1 MKESDGNKVSYIE
14 LLRIIAAAAV
24 IMIHVDAILIK
35 NYAIGSVNWN
45 ICAIIG
51 SEIRWCI
58 PLYLMISGGV
68 FLDREQPIS
77 QEAMLKKYILRLLTV
92 LIVWG
97 AFFYFFELWIYDQP
111 ITIKNLIFAPI
122 NILAG
127 NTGYHLWYL
136 YTIIPVY
143 LLIPILKVFVDIATR
158 EQQRYLL
165 LVLFMLCS
173 CFNLFNSVVRRIPQL
188 RGAISIGITLPAMFA
203 YVACVLAGYY
213 MAHFELNSSEMKVLK
228 LTAILSVLCM
238 PIVNIVLS
246 RLNNT
251 YDTSM
256 SEYSGICSISVA
268 GWLYTRLKQQEDA
281 LQKCRMKKSVLNI
294 GGKTFGI
301 YLLHVI
307 FVSTIF
313 HKLPVAWV
321 KLNSLLVI
329 LIGTAI
335 VFTASFI
342 LTWLLKKVPY
352 VNRIV

>member
-1 MKESDGNKVSYIE
+1 MAESDGNKVSYIE

-35 NYAIGSVNWN
+35 NYAIGSVNWK

-58 PLYLMISGGV
+58 PLFLMISGGM

-92 LIVWG
+92 LIVLG
-97 AFFYFFELWIYDQP
+97 AFFYFFELWIYDQS
-111 ITIKNLIFAPI
+111 ITIKNLILAPI

-136 YTIIPVY
+136 YSIIPIY
-143 LLIPILKVFVDIATR
+143 LLIPALKVLVDNATR
-158 EQQRYLL
+158 GQQRNLL
-165 LVLFMLCS
+165 LVLFTLCS
-173 CFNLFNSVVRRIPQL
+173 CFSLFNSVVRKVPQL
-188 RGAISIGITLPAMFA
+188 KGVISIGITLPSMFA

-213 MAHFELNSSEMKVLK
+213 MAHFESNGSERKVLK

-246 RLNNT
+246 MLNKT

-268 GWLYTRLKQQEDA
+268 GWLFTCLKRQEGK
-281 LQKCRMKKSVLNI
+281 LEKSGMKKMVLNI

-301 YLLHVI
+301 YLVHVI
-307 FVSTIF
+307 FVSIIF
-313 HKLPVAWV
+313 HKLPILWE
-321 KLNSLLVI
+321 KLNALLVV
-329 LIGTAI
+329 LIGTI
-335 VFTASFI
+335 VVFTASFV
-342 LTWLLKKVPY
+342 LTWLLKKIPY
-352 VNRIV
+352 VKRIV

>member
-1 MKESDGNKVSYIE
+1 MKDSKREPVTYIE
-14 LLRIIAAAAV
+14 LLRIIAAVAV
-24 IMIHVDAILIK
+24 IMIHVIAALIR

-58 PLYLMISGGV
+58 PLFLMISGGV

-77 QEAMLKKYILRLLTV
+77 QEAMLKKYILRLLAV
-92 LIVWG
+92 LFVWG
-97 AFFYFFELWIYDQP
+97 SFFYFFELWIYDQP
-111 ITIKNLIFAPI
+111 ITIKNLILAPI
-122 NILAG
+122 SILAG

-143 LLIPILKVFVDIATR
+143 LLIPILKFFVDNATR

-165 LVLFMLCS
+165 LVLFTLCS
-173 CFNLFNSVVRRIPQL
+173 CFSLFNSAVRRIPQL

-213 MAHFELNSSEMKVLK
+213 MAHFELKSSERKVLK

-246 RLNNT
+246 MLNNL

-268 GWLYTRLKQQEDA
+268 GWLYTWLKQQEGA
-281 LQKCRMKKSVLNI
+281 LRKSRMKKTVLNM

-301 YLLHVI
+301 YLVHVI
-307 FVSTIF
+307 FVSIIF
-313 HKLPVAWV
+313 HKLPCGMGEIECAVGYSHRHRYCIYCFFC
-321 KLNSLLVI
+321 LNLV
-329 LIGTAI
+329 
-335 VFTASFI
+335 S
-342 LTWLLKKVPY
+342 
-352 VNRIV
+352 